1 VSSSDDDGRH
11 KKVVIENDGD
21 TLQELY
27 LRQEGPTAVCKT
39 VFPGNCMV
47 GEWDRDSRLIRSVSV
62 EFSHVAQRA
71 RPIKDRVLSVSSCW
85 IAAFIGPHNGLS
97 N

>member
-1 VSSSDDDGRH
+1 VSSSDDDVRH

-21 TLQELY
+21 TLQEYISDRKVRRLFA
-27 LRQEGPTAVCKT
+27 R

-47 GEWDRDSRLIRSVSV
+47 GEWDRDSRLIRSVSL

-71 RPIKDRVLSVSSCW
+71 RPIKDRVVS
-85 IAAFIGPHNGLS
+85 AFSLEPQRA
-97 N
+97 

>member
-1 VSSSDDDGRH
+1 VSSSDDDVRH

-21 TLQELY
+21 TLQEYISDRKVRRLFA
-27 LRQEGPTAVCKT
+27 R
-39 VFPGNCMV
+39 VFPGNCTV
-47 GEWDRDSRLIRSVSV
+47 GEWDRDSRLIRSVSL

-85 IAAFIGPHNGLS
+85 VVRAFSLEPQRA
-97 N
+97 